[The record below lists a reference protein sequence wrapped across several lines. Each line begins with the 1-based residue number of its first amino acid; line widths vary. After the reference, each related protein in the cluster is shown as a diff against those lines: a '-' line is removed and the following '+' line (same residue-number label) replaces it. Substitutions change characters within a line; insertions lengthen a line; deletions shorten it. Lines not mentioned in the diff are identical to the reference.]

1 MQLILF
7 IITLQHC
14 ELGVNDIGQINVA
27 FSKADSSTDVRFSSV
42 QSLNGELEQERGDDE
57 DDSITPQDMMSF
69 SWQIAQG
76 MVSEKEFVCSI
87 VLLV

>member
-1 MQLILF
+1 M
-7 IITLQHC
+7 QHC
-14 ELGVNDIGQINVA
+14 GPGANDTGQINVA
-27 FSKADSSTDVRFSSV
+27 FSKADSSIDVRFNSV
-42 QSLNGELEQERGDDE
+42 QSLNGEEQETGNDE